1 MMQKLYPAPGD
12 FLRDNH
18 TFLEEHEAL
27 CQLNRGNAQTS
38 QDKPC
43 GPELL
48 FGRYEQDGRPVLL
61 FGSAL
66 PWNLCLNAPSDT
78 APLSAQAAAE
88 LAGWLRK
95 EKLPIAGVTGRED
108 LCQAFMGAYGG
119 EFTQRSAMDIM
130 MLTELIEPP
139 VVPGTIR
146 RAGEKDLE
154 TICQWVH
161 AFYQE
166 ALHEEA
172 DPEGV
177 RQRNQERIQKGETLV
192 LELPGG
198 DLASM
203 AHTSRETERGIAISG
218 VYTPPE
224 HRGHGYC
231 QATVGALCR
240 EQLARGKDYCT
251 LFVDRKNPIS
261 NRVYRKIGFD
271 VLEDCSEYRLQ
282 TDD

>member
-1 MMQKLYPAPGD
+1 MMQKLYPTPGD

-18 TFLEEHEAL
+18 TFLDEHEAL
-27 CQLNRGNAQTS
+27 CQLNLGNALANQS
-38 QDKPC
+38 SPRS
-43 GPELL
+43 PSLL

-61 FGSAL
+61 FGSTL

-88 LAGWLRK
+88 LAVWLRE
-95 EKLPIAGVTGRED
+95 EKLPIAGVTGREA
-108 LCQAFMGAYGG
+108 LCQAFMGAYGR

-130 MLTELIEPP
+130 VLTGLIEPP
-139 VVPGTIR
+139 TVSGTVR
-146 RAGEKDLE
+146 QAKEEDLE
-154 TICQWVH
+154 AICQWVH

-166 ALHEEA
+166 ALHEKA
-172 DPEGV
+172 DSEGA

-198 DLASM
+198 ELASM

-251 LFVDRKNPIS
+251 LFVDRRNPVS
-261 NRVYRKIGFD
+261 NRVYRKIGFR
-271 VLEDCSEYRLQ
+271 VLEDCSEYKL
-282 TDD
+282 T